1 MRARACV
8 CERAAVADS
17 SSFIHRERQL
27 GETKTKGK
35 FFLIPQYR
43 CVYKRGG
50 RKTRLEVKDER
61 LTKIRV
67 RVSGCE
73 KERKAKKER
82 EYCVYVCLYVRK
94 GKKMLR
100 GFERKKG
107 EKASDAQGRT
117 ETPKK
122 CKKGKPC
129 GV

>member
-8 CERAAVADS
+8 CERAAVTDS

-50 RKTRLEVKDER
+50 RKTRPEVKDER

-67 RVSGCE
+67 RVPGCE
-73 KERKAKKER
+73 KEREKLKEK
-82 EYCVYVCLYVRK
+82 EIIVCMCVC
-94 GKKMLR
+94 M
-100 GFERKKG
+100 
-107 EKASDAQGRT
+107 
-117 ETPKK
+117 
-122 CKKGKPC
+122 
-129 GV
+129 